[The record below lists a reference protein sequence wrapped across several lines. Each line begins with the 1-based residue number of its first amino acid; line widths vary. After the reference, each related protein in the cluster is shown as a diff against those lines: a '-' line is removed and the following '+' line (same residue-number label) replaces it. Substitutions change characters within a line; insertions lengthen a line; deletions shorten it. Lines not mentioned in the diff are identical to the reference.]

1 MIPFR
6 LTLQAGI
13 ALSEQVVYAATKA
26 IVSGQMRPGESFPS
40 VRTLS
45 RELKINPNTAHKVI
59 AHLLS
64 DGLLEVRPGIGTVVA
79 TPTSSAADRSQLLR
93 HDLEQL
99 VVDARRLG
107 LGLADVTRALTEHWN
122 QLDPARRESRR
133 KA

>member
-6 LTLQAGI
+6 LTFQAGVS
-13 ALSEQVVYAATKA
+13 LYEQVVYAATKA
-26 IVSGQMRPGESFPS
+26 IVSGQMRAGETFPS

-59 AHLLS
+59 AHLLN
-64 DGLLEVRPGIGTVVA
+64 DGLLEVRPGIGTVVV
-79 TPTSSAADRSQLLR
+79 TPASTAADRSQLLR

-99 VVDARRLG
+99 VVNARKLG
-107 LGLADVTRALTEHWN
+107 LGLADVTRVLADHWT

>member
-1 MIPFR
+1 VIPFR
-6 LTLQAGI
+6 LTFQPGVSLY
-13 ALSEQVVYAATKA
+13 EQVVYAATKA
-26 IVSGQMRPGESFPS
+26 IVSGQMRAGEPFPS

-59 AHLLS
+59 AHLLN
-64 DGLLEVRPGIGTVVA
+64 DGLLEVRPGIGTVVV
-79 TPTSSAADRSQLLR
+79 TPASTAADRGQLLR

-99 VVDARRLG
+99 VVNARKLG
-107 LGLADVTRALTEHWN
+107 LGLTDVTRALTDHWT